1 MYDVSSSHRWPSRV
15 NTVYHISYG
24 CVSLT
29 FFIRKDTSKKVSD
42 HTYWLYM
49 SRPSPFLDITISIN
63 QQNLPLQS
71 TTNKKQPVFA
81 NISLSYSVRAR
92 IWCKDSCH
100 WSLYWE
106 FCFVQQSRTE
116 THDFCNL
123 EMLCELP
130 AVYGAETFVVS
141 SRCKCLQWLEGHL
154 FRGGWIMTEEEAHI
168 SFEMHGWFYSQ
179 ISDVPVEFEFICA
192 ILAHQNMP
200 CSFL

>member
-1 MYDVSSSHRWPSRV
+1 MSFNTKYQTKWPLQTNAAFCIELTGLLFRHVCNDLTSWCQGDFFQKVYDVSSSHRWPSRV

-29 FFIRKDTSKKVSD
+29 FFIGKDTSKKVSD

-92 IWCKDSCH
+92 I
-100 WSLYWE
+100 
-106 FCFVQQSRTE
+106 
-116 THDFCNL
+116 
-123 EMLCELP
+123 
-130 AVYGAETFVVS
+130 
-141 SRCKCLQWLEGHL
+141 
-154 FRGGWIMTEEEAHI
+154 
-168 SFEMHGWFYSQ
+168 
-179 ISDVPVEFEFICA
+179 
-192 ILAHQNMP
+192 
-200 CSFL
+200 